1 MKLNSQMVD
10 RTLSQIDAHAV
21 SEDHPLVP
29 RLKTMFGDHT
39 FFVDANGLNIIEP
52 LKERPQRGTLVNVA
66 SWDDTEERN
75 LISHE
80 PESTDVVVELE
91 PTH

>member
-1 MKLNSQMVD
+1 
-10 RTLSQIDAHAV
+10 
-21 SEDHPLVP
+21 
-29 RLKTMFGDHT
+29 MFGDHT
-39 FFVDANGLNIIEP
+39 FFLNEDGLNIIEP
-52 LKERPQRGTLVNVA
+52 LKERPQSGILLNVA

-75 LISHE
+75 MVAHK